1 MIISQLRP
9 STVHASSSVISE
21 AIHALT
27 ELLTAVSRE
36 YTATASSDTLETVLA
51 KLQLL
56 GARSVEEAS
65 GVASSSSGEATM
77 NSNTEEKDDFQREI
91 NSRLPGALIILLN
104 LLPSATSATVRLAA
118 PALCRS
124 VLVDSRHVWDSSS
137 HDLQRVSLECCLT
150 LTMDTDERVAS
161 LARATLDDFQSR
173 LDSSE
178 WRNHVDSVVA
188 PRILELLREVSAL
201 SKSQREAELRTKLK
215 LICGYLDL
223 GSSTSALGKILVG
236 EVDSGEMR
244 KILIGES

>member
-1 MIISQLRP
+1 MGEPKGTDLDFRQARFRLQQQVWKAHTTVIHSMEA
-9 STVHASSSVISE
+9 STKFH
-21 AIHALT
+21 
-27 ELLTAVSRE
+27 ELLHLLPDPEQKFGLGWARLVE
-36 YTATASSDTLETVLA
+36 VLA
-51 KLQLL
+51 ASCFPTDLVTLRQD
-56 GARSVEEAS
+56 GAGYLPLKIITDKTWNEWEHK
-65 GVASSSSGEATM
+65 G
-77 NSNTEEKDDFQREI
+77 NS
-91 NSRLPGALIILLN
+91 LPYHERRWRKGA
-104 LLPSATSATVRLAA
+104 
-118 PALCRS
+118 

-137 HDLQRVSLECCLT
+137 HDIQQVSLECCLT

-161 LARATLDDFQSR
+161 LARATLDDFQSL